1 MFELCLVVKG
11 ETKQTAGAAPAAAA
25 AATAAVPIEPRGA
38 LVSLLPAGGLCTR
51 KASQLHINLSQ
62 LAGQDLN
69 PSSIL
74 SLYRFPSK

>member
-25 AATAAVPIEPRGA
+25 AAAAVPIEPRGA
-38 LVSLLPAGGLCTR
+38 LISLLPAGGLCTL
-51 KASQLHINLSQ
+51 KASQLHISLSQ